1 MFKIKIIF
9 SIFIFSFLLIG
20 TSIVKNQTREIEKK
34 ISSIS
39 KMIML
44 KEKDLNESQ
53 LDFSYLTSP
62 AMIEKKIEHLGQNQY
77 SPMEISRIFLNM
89 NSFINLQNKFATQ
102 RNINEKKEQKR

>member
-1 MFKIKIIF
+1 MSKIKIIF

-102 RNINEKKEQKR
+102 RNTNEKKK

>member
-1 MFKIKIIF
+1 MFKIKIIT

-34 ISSIS
+34 ISSIN
-39 KMIML
+39 KIIML

-62 AMIEKKIEHLGQNQY
+62 VMIEKKIEHLSQNQY
-77 SPMEISRIFLNM
+77 SPMEISRIF
-89 NSFINLQNKFATQ
+89 KH
-102 RNINEKKEQKR
+102 E